1 MYCEQNIYYLN
12 FTLVCKKGKITAHGH
27 HPEGD
32 VGLKKL
38 NFLSL
43 LQTLVTHDFIAPSS
57 SVYFP
62 GEIKEHRISQ
72 GCLVPVY
79 ELTQTVVHPTKLG
92 HLYCTLITL

>member
-1 MYCEQNIYYLN
+1 M
-12 FTLVCKKGKITAHGH
+12 CKKGKITAHGH
-27 HPEGD
+27 HPDGD

-79 ELTQTVVHPTKLG
+79 ELTQLWYIQQNLATCTVHSL
-92 HLYCTLITL
+92 HYDLQ